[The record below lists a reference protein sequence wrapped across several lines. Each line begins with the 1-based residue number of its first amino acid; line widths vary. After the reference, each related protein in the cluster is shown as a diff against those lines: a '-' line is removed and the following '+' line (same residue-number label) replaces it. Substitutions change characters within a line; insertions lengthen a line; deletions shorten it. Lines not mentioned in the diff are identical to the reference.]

1 MLECQHQP
9 DDSSYNVEQVT
20 DNIDR
25 HVEQVAE
32 YLKHDTTVFVC
43 VQAAT
48 SVTTAAYADKARLI
62 IVSLENAGL
71 DINFINVLCPEFF
84 FV

>member
-1 MLECQHQP
+1 MLEYRHQP
-9 DDSSYNVEQVT
+9 DDSSCNVEQVT

-32 YLKHDTTVFVC
+32 YLKHDTAVFVC

-48 SVTTAAYADKARLI
+48 SVTTAAYVDKAQLI
-62 IVSLENAGL
+62 IVSLENVGL
-71 DINFINVLCPEFF
+71 
-84 FV
+84 